1 MFVHGSFYT
10 AETRLRPLDLS
21 ADERPRYSWTDSRTL
36 KMFIIIIIS
45 NGPHYH
51 NHEDD
56 NCPDP
61 PEQTEETHIAEL
73 LKVSRNGDKKQ
84 SLKAAQN
91 EKVL

>member
-1 MFVHGSFYT
+1 MYLYFEPFRMLVHGSFYT

-36 KMFIIIIIS
+36 IMFIIIIIS

-56 NCPDP
+56 KCPDP
-61 PEQTEETHIAEL
+61 PEEDLRNAYCRT
-73 LKVSRNGDKKQ
+73 LKS
-84 SLKAAQN
+84 
-91 EKVL
+91 E